1 MKLTAVAG
9 LLYPVAAYPE
19 CPASANLFSADSLC
33 FQWDEQLSTGPIHS
47 KGGRALLQTKA
58 QLARVDVDDFDGDLP
73 AAPAQA
79 AAMLREGD
87 AAHPEVKLFAS
98 AKLSALQT
106 PEEQRPVTAEPAPHA
121 MHSEEADRPSVVA
134 AAGDVEA
141 IAAPPAATEAKADL
155 DKIDAPQGATEDKET
170 EAARATAEAE
180 VLQAAAAIESALEV
194 VAGEATGETAAE
206 ADAKDRA
213 LEEEARQENMIQ
225 EARRQRLRG
234 SAKAPPMLS
243 PVSAVLGGLG
253 ELLLQRQEGIL
264 WLGALILC
272 VGFLL
277 LAVLWVPRRAKKA
290 TPDPLA
296 EELTAMG
303 VEKEDIP
310 EGKELVSSLPGRLRI
325 EQGGVRL
332 CEKLAELGGGE
343 VWSGV
348 WKSQHVSVKVIPEEG
363 SRIAALQGF
372 CREVLNGWTVRS
384 QNVVMIYGY
393 AVEAPWSLC
402 VIRERVDRT
411 LEDIAASGAIEP
423 LVALRMA
430 LDVANG
436 VAAIHQ
442 VGLCHREL
450 SPSTIFVTSEGCKV
464 DGFSN
469 SLIVDDKAAPRARL
483 APESLNYASPEV
495 LTCDDQTEACDVY
508 SLGCIIWRLLSGQR
522 PWAHL
527 RPEQFIGVVGW
538 SRQQLQLDEAWDP
551 SIRQLLS
558 AALGQPAH
566 RPTMSQMAIAIKR
579 MIVHL
584 EGAVHPGHVEEQ
596 KPVSCGTQGDA
607 VVKSWDNHHYETKEG
622 LPGDGLSDVI
632 SYGLSEPDR
641 EPEAEDCVSAC

>member
-1 MKLTAVAG
+1 LYIMKLTGTAALLQSAG
-9 LLYPVAAYPE
+9 AHPE
-19 CPASANLFSADSLC
+19 CPASVNLFSADSLC
-33 FQWDEQLSTGPIHS
+33 FQWDEQLTAAEPLHG

-58 QLARVDVDDFDGDLP
+58 QLARVDIDDFDIPLAEASVVASAAAA
-73 AAPAQA
+73 AAPAA
-79 AAMLREGD
+79 AGLREG
-87 AAHPEVKLFAS
+87 APAHLEVKPSSPAGVS
-98 AKLSALQT
+98 APQT
-106 PEEQRPVTAEPAPHA
+106 PAAASPAA
-121 MHSEEADRPSVVA
+121 VGADPTPRAAAGAAAPAVVEVGGVA
-134 AAGDVEA
+134 AAAGG
-141 IAAPPAATEAKADL
+141 PPATPEV
-155 DKIDAPQGATEDKET
+155 
-170 EAARATAEAE
+170 E
-180 VLQAAAAIESALEV
+180 VLEAAAAIESALEV
-194 VAGEATGETAAE
+194 VAGEPVGETSAE

-213 LEEEARQENMIQ
+213 LEEEARQETRIQ

-234 SAKAPPMLS
+234 SAKAQPMLS
-243 PVSAVLGGLG
+243 PLSVALGALV
-253 ELLLQRQEGIL
+253 ELLWQRQEGIL
-264 WLGALILC
+264 WLGALVLC

-296 EELTAMG
+296 DELAAMG

-310 EGKELVSSLPGRLRI
+310 EGKDLITSLPGRLRI

-348 WKSQHVSVKVIPEEG
+348 WKSQQVSVKVIPEEG

-411 LEDIAASGAIEP
+411 LEDLAAGGPIEP
-423 LVALRMA
+423 LAALRMA
-430 LDVANG
+430 LDVAHG

-469 SLIVDDKAAPRARL
+469 SLVMDDKSAPRARL

-508 SLGCIIWRLLSGQR
+508 SLGCVIWRLLSGQR

-538 SRQQLQLDEAWDP
+538 SRQQLQLDESWDP
-551 SIRQLLS
+551 SIRQLLA
-558 AALGQPAH
+558 AALGQPAQ
-566 RPTMSQMAIAIKR
+566 RPTMSQMASALNR
-579 MIVHL
+579 LVNSL
-584 EGAVHPGHVEEQ
+584 EAPICAGHVEEQ
-596 KPVSCGTQGDA
+596 KPMSCGPHADP
-607 VVKSWDNHHYETKEG
+607 VVKSWENQHYQAKAD
-622 LPGDGLSDVI
+622 LHGDALADMI
-632 SYGLSEPDR
+632 TYGLSEPDR
-641 EPEAEDCVSAC
+641 EPEAEDCVSVC